1 MILKSFELNKIDL
14 KKNKIIL
21 LYGKNEGHKDEIISA
36 IAKIR
41 KNISKYDEKEILENS
56 NNFLEDLFNQ
66 SLFDNEKF
74 IIIKRATDKIL
85 KIIEEVDKKKI
96 DEITILINSDNLEKK
111 SKLRILFEKSKEN
124 ICIPVYPDNNQTL
137 IKIAYEY
144 LKNKKIQMSQININ
158 LIVSK
163 CNGDREKLFN
173 ELNKIE
179 YYSLNGKKLDN
190 HNISKLINLSENH
203 SVSELIDNCLAK
215 NKKKT
220 ITILNENNFVTEDCI
235 LITRTFLIKL
245 KKILILSSEFKNNN
259 NIDLT
264 ISNARPPIF
273 WKDKEIVK
281 QQIYNWEP
289 EKIKKLIY
297 KINKIELLIK
307 KNMQNSVNL
316 VRDFILEQLNS
327 KTNN

>member
-1 MILKSFELNKIDL
+1 MILKSFELNKINL
-14 KKNKIIL
+14 QKNKIIL
-21 LYGKNEGHKDEIISA
+21 LYGKNEGHKNEAISA
-36 IAKIR
+36 ITK
-41 KNISKYDEKEILENS
+41 KKENISNYDEKEILDNTTQ
-56 NNFLEDLFNQ
+56 FLESLFNQ
-66 SLFDNEKF
+66 SLFDNEKC
-74 IIIKRATDKIL
+74 IIIKRGTDKIL
-85 KIIEEVDKKKI
+85 KIIEEISEKKI
-96 DEITILINSDNLEKK
+96 DQITILINSDSLEKK
-111 SKLRILFEKSKEN
+111 SKLRIFFEKSKGN
-124 ICIPVYPDNNQTL
+124 LCIPFYPDNNQTL
-137 IKIAYEY
+137 SKITSNY
-144 LKNKKIQMSQININ
+144 LSSKKIQMSQININ

-179 YYSLNGKKLDN
+179 NYSLNGKKLDS
-190 HNISKLINLSENH
+190 HNISKLINLSEDH

-215 NKKKT
+215 NKKRT

-264 ISNARPPIF
+264 ISSAKPPIF

-281 QQIYNWEP
+281 QQIFNWEP

-316 VRDFILEQLNS
+316 IRDFILEQLNS

>member
-1 MILKSFELNKIDL
+1 MILKSFESNKIDL
-14 KKNKIIL
+14 QKNKIIL
-21 LYGKNEGHKDEIISA
+21 LYGKNEGHKNEIISA
-36 IAKIR
+36 ITKKN
-41 KNISKYDEKEILENS
+41 KNISNYDEKEILDNTTQ
-56 NNFLEDLFNQ
+56 FLESLFNQ
-66 SLFDNEKF
+66 SLFDNEKL

-85 KIIEEVDKKKI
+85 KSIEEISEKKI
-96 DEITILINSDNLEKK
+96 DKIIILINSDMLEKR
-111 SKLRILFEKSKEN
+111 SKLRNFFEKSKGN
-124 ICIPVYPDNNQTL
+124 LCIAFYPDNNQTL
-137 IKIAYEY
+137 SKITSNY
-144 LKNKKIQMSQININ
+144 LSSKKIQMSQININ

-179 YYSLNGKKLDN
+179 NYLLNGKKLDS
-190 HNISKLINLSENH
+190 HNISKLINLSEDH

-245 KKILILSSEFKNNN
+245 KKILILSGEFKNNN

-281 QQIYNWEP
+281 QQIFNWEP